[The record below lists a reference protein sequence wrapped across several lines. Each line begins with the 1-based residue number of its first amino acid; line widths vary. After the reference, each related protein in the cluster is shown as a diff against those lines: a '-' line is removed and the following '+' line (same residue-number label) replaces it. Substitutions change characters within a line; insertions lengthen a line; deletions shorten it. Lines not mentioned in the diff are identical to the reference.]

1 MFSVHSISV
10 LLSVFICCCL
20 CLCAFII
27 AVPSLCALM
36 LYCAS
41 RPVSGCINATLF
53 IVTSL
58 IVFVLIFVVV
68 VPTAMLFSLVF
79 HSILN

>member
-1 MFSVHSISV
+1 
-10 LLSVFICCCL
+10 
-20 CLCAFII
+20 
-27 AVPSLCALM
+27 LCALM